1 MPQYIVAQHG
11 DRRRYLVKALHE
23 VARRISRL
31 VQSMDDEMLDSRATG
46 DEWSVAQIIGYLRD
60 AERED
65 YDALATMV
73 RVDGSRIQD
82 RRAMHGPNEEGY
94 HADDVSDLLW
104 DFLTLR
110 EETVWLLQ
118 SAGSSWHN
126 VGIHPYRGE
135 VELQDYVMEMNVRD
149 LDAMWR
155 IQRARD
161 EHRPPGEAQVIG
173 AADI

>member
-23 VARRISRL
+23 VSRRIGRL
-31 VQSMDDEMLDSRATG
+31 VQTMDDELLDSRASG

-60 AERED
+60 SERED
-65 YDALATMV
+65 YDNLVAMT
-73 RVDGSRIQD
+73 RIDGAQIED
-82 RRAMHGPNEEGY
+82 RRAMHGPHEEGY
-94 HADDVSDLLW
+94 CAADVSDLLW
-104 DFLTLR
+104 DFLTQR

-118 SAGSSWHN
+118 SAGTSWN
-126 VGIHPYRGE
+126 NIGTHPYRGE
-135 VELQDYVMEMNVRD
+135 VELQTYVMEINMRD

-161 EHRPPGEAQVIG
+161 EHRPPGAPQVIG

>member
-23 VARRISRL
+23 VSRRIGRL
-31 VQSMDDEMLDSRATG
+31 IQTMDNQMLDSRASG
-46 DEWSVAQIIGYLRD
+46 DEWSVAQIIGFLRD
-60 AERED
+60 SERED
-65 YDALATMV
+65 YDNLAKIV
-73 RVDGSRIQD
+73 RIDGSEIDD
-82 RRAMHGPNEEGY
+82 RRAMHGPQEEGY

-104 DFLTLR
+104 DFLTQR

-118 SAGSSWHN
+118 SAGTAWHN
-126 VGIHPYRGE
+126 VGMHPYRGE
-135 VELQDYVMEMNVRD
+135 VELQQYVMEMNERD
-149 LDAMWR
+149 LDCMWR

-161 EHRPPGEAQVIG
+161 EHRPPGATQVIG

>member
-23 VARRISRL
+23 VSRRIGRL
-31 VQSMDDEMLDSRATG
+31 VQTMDDEMLNSRASG
-46 DEWSVAQIIGYLRD
+46 DEWSVAQIIGFLRD
-60 AERED
+60 SERED
-65 YDALATMV
+65 YDNLATMV
-73 RVDGSRIQD
+73 RVDGSPIED
-82 RRAMHGPNEEGY
+82 RRAMHGPQEEGY

-104 DFLTLR
+104 DFLTQR

-118 SAGSSWHN
+118 SAGSAWHN
-126 VGIHPYRGE
+126 VGMHPYRGE
-135 VELQDYVMEMNVRD
+135 VELQQYVMEMNERD
-149 LDAMWR
+149 LDCMWR

-161 EHRPPGEAQVIG
+161 EHRPPGAAQVIG

>member
-23 VARRISRL
+23 VSRRIGRL
-31 VQSMDDEMLDSRATG
+31 VQTMDDEMLDSRASG
-46 DEWSVAQIIGYLRD
+46 DEWSVAQIIGFLRD
-60 AERED
+60 SERED
-65 YDALATMV
+65 YDNLATMV
-73 RVDGSRIQD
+73 RVDGSPIED
-82 RRAMHGPNEEGY
+82 RRAMHGPQEEGY

-104 DFLTLR
+104 DFLTQR

-118 SAGSSWHN
+118 SAGSAWHN
-126 VGIHPYRGE
+126 VGMHPYRGE
-135 VELQDYVMEMNVRD
+135 VELQQYVMEMNERD
-149 LDAMWR
+149 LDCMWR

-161 EHRPPGEAQVIG
+161 EHRPPGAARVIG